1 MEEILGVVNEV
12 PVPREDPPVEAAYQL
27 IMPELDVAPKVTVPV
42 PQRLPG
48 VVDVIVGSG
57 LIVANTDVL
66 VGVVQPLLVAST
78 Q

>member
-1 MEEILGVVNEV
+1 VEEILGVVYEV
-12 PVPREDPPVEAAYQL
+12 PVPREEPPVEAAYQL
-27 IMPELDVAPKVTVPV
+27 IMPELAVAPNVTVPV

-48 VVDVIVGSG
+48 VVDVMVGSG
-57 LIVANTDVL
+57 LIVAKTDVL

>member
-1 MEEILGVVNEV
+1 MLEILGVVNEM

-27 IMPELDVAPKVTVPV
+27 IMPELAVAPKVTVPV

-57 LIVANTDVL
+57 LTVVVVA
-66 VGVVQPLLVAST
+66 
-78 Q
+78 

>member
-27 IMPELDVAPKVTVPV
+27 IMPELAVAPNVTVPV

-48 VVDVIVGSG
+48 VVDVMVGSG
-57 LIVANTDVL
+57 LIVAKTDVL

>member
-12 PVPREDPPVEAAYQL
+12 PVTREDPPVEAAYQL
-27 IMPELDVAPKVTVPV
+27 IMPELDVAPSVTVPV

-48 VVDVIVGSG
+48 VVDVMVGSG

>member
-1 MEEILGVVNEV
+1 VLEILGVVNEM

-27 IMPELDVAPKVTVPV
+27 IMPELAVAPKVTVPV

-57 LIVANTDVL
+57 LIVAKTDVL
-66 VGVVQPLLVAST
+66 VGEVQPLLVAST

>member
-1 MEEILGVVNEV
+1 MLEILGVVNEM

-27 IMPELDVAPKVTVPV
+27 IMPELAVAPKVTVPV

-57 LIVANTDVL
+57 LIVAKTDVL
-66 VGVVQPLLVAST
+66 VGEVQPLLVAST